1 LCGSLCPAR
10 STLTID
16 VYEKHVAHRNL
27 KAHVDIPIAVVKART
42 QSLSGEFNLT
52 KGIMVKLMY
61 TSDMENGAH
70 VILTFSV
77 LQDNDDA
84 EVKKTGEVAEAA
96 KKKAGEK
103 QTILDK
109 LGRVRSLID
118 LIKPI
123 GEGVSGVSAFPS
135 AS

>member
-1 LCGSLCPAR
+1 M
-10 STLTID
+10 
-16 VYEKHVAHRNL
+16 
-27 KAHVDIPIAVVKART
+27 AHVDIPIAVVKART
-42 QSLSGEFNLT
+42 QFLNGEVDLT

-61 TSDMENGAH
+61 TSDIENGAH
-70 VILTFSV
+70 VTLTFSG

-109 LGRVRSLID
+109 LGRVRDLID
-118 LIKPI
+118 LIQPI